1 MCTRWPC
8 VFTSN
13 NSKPDWTQYAR
24 VKPMAARLS
33 RRTLSRNPAIS
44 KREPRLRMV
53 ATKTAET
60 TRVRDEKPIYRYL
73 ATGATACAHEICSPF
88 RFMARIALRSRDR
101 RTESGIK
108 KRSKIRIKMKKRK
121 NESRR
126 RREIIGATILVDF
139 IPQTYFSERSH

>member
-1 MCTRWPC
+1 
-8 VFTSN
+8 
-13 NSKPDWTQYAR
+13 
-24 VKPMAARLS
+24 
-33 RRTLSRNPAIS
+33 
-44 KREPRLRMV
+44 
-53 ATKTAET
+53 
-60 TRVRDEKPIYRYL
+60 
-73 ATGATACAHEICSPF
+73 
-88 RFMARIALRSRDR
+88 MARIALRSRDR